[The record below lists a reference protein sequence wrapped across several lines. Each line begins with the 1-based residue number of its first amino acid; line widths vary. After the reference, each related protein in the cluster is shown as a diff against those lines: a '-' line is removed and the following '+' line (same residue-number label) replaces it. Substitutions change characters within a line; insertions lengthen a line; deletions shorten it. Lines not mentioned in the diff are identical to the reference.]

1 VSKVSVAYSDRLL
14 ELRERYFE
22 ALGEIEERYGAEY
35 AALMHSFEARFR
47 PSGGDSRAITDAA
60 ARYCALEAWRPR
72 EASLHLETDA
82 LFQRFQSD
90 CADVRREMGL

>member
-22 ALGEIEERYGAEY
+22 TLSSIEERYGSEY
-35 AALMHSFEARFR
+35 AALMRSYEGRFR

-72 EASLHLETDA
+72 EASLRAETDA
-82 LFQRFQSD
+82 LFHKFQSD
-90 CADVRREMGL
+90 CSDVRKELGL